1 LADPARTD
9 RACLLAAAWGV
20 AEATFFFIVPD
31 VLLSWLAIQNY
42 RRAMVSCAWATAGAL
57 IGGLIIWWVGAAN
70 PDLVRAIFEGIPAI
84 NEQMIGNVEDQLDS
98 RGLLALFIGPLVG
111 TPYKIYALQ
120 AAGAGFGLLIF
131 LLVSIP
137 ARLMRFVIVT
147 TLAAGGSRVLR
158 KFVGIRVLQLMHIVV
173 WTSFYAWYFHV
184 MGVY

>member
-1 LADPARTD
+1 
-9 RACLLAAAWGV
+9 
-20 AEATFFFIVPD
+20 
-31 VLLSWLAIQNY
+31 
-42 RRAMVSCAWATAGAL
+42 
-57 IGGLIIWWVGAAN
+57 
-70 PDLVRAIFEGIPAI
+70 
-84 NEQMIGNVEDQLDS
+84 
-98 RGLLALFIGPLVG
+98 LVG